1 MIPIYKHEIEAGIA
15 ETVKAS
21 GSITT
26 ACAIRTAEAPKAII
40 EEIQSKASGSA
51 NPDQFDLFYLE
62 SILVST
68 GWNKND
74 DVFDRFETWAA
85 RNTPVDKQFNYMH
98 NEKDIIGHIT
108 SSKLVDTQGNVLS
121 DELPFDDV
129 PSEFD
134 IVVGSVLYKYWSDE
148 ALQSRMSE
156 IVQGIANNEW
166 FVSME
171 CLFKNFDY
179 ALISPEGEKKVVAR
193 NEDSSFL
200 TKHLRIYG
208 GEGEYEGYKL
218 GRLLRN
224 FGFSGKGLVDNP
236 ANPRSHI
243 TNFNSRKETTTF
255 AGVLVASAND
265 LSSMEKKSM
274 AQENT
279 VSQAQYD
286 ELVAKL
292 AKVEAD
298 ALKATNDKLEAL
310 QAQVDEL
317 TSANEKLQSELDAS
331 KEVANV
337 KDENIASLTEK
348 VEVAEASLAE
358 ANSQIEAA
366 AKEQVKAARLNT
378 LLGAGVDEVKAA
390 ELVEKFA
397 EASDEMFSALVDSL
411 PQAQSEFPPKK
422 DDEKKDDD
430 KKKKEDKGK
439 AEDAQ
444 ADAAS
449 EGLDDAEANDDTN
462 LSVAGENEEET
473 LMAKAS
479 AWFGG
484 SVLKNT
490 PKE

>member
-1 MIPIYKHEIEAGIA
+1 M
-15 ETVKAS
+15 
-21 GSITT
+21 
-26 ACAIRTAEAPKAII
+26 
-40 EEIQSKASGSA
+40 
-51 NPDQFDLFYLE
+51 
-62 SILVST
+62 
-68 GWNKND
+68 
-74 DVFDRFETWAA
+74 
-85 RNTPVDKQFNYMH
+85 
-98 NEKDIIGHIT
+98 
-108 SSKLVDTQGNVLS
+108 
-121 DELPFDDV
+121 
-129 PSEFD
+129 
-134 IVVGSVLYKYWSDE
+134 
-148 ALQSRMSE
+148 
-156 IVQGIANNEW
+156 
-166 FVSME
+166 
-171 CLFKNFDY
+171 
-179 ALISPEGEKKVVAR
+179 
-193 NEDSSFL
+193 
-200 TKHLRIYG
+200 
-208 GEGEYEGYKL
+208 
-218 GRLLRN
+218 
-224 FGFSGKGLVDNP
+224 
-236 ANPRSHI
+236 
-243 TNFNSRKETTTF
+243 
-255 AGVLVASAND
+255 
-265 LSSMEKKSM
+265 
-274 AQENT
+274 
-279 VSQAQYD
+279 
-286 ELVAKL
+286 
-292 AKVEAD
+292 
-298 ALKATNDKLEAL
+298 
-310 QAQVDEL
+310 
-317 TSANEKLQSELDAS
+317 
-331 KEVANV
+331 
-337 KDENIASLTEK
+337 TEK